1 MFRFYRNWL
10 ALFMLRIHKEIFED
24 KRKVRNAMGTE
35 TKLGKR
41 NKGGR
46 PPKAIKRNKLL
57 GVKCTLV
64 EKITIQAK
72 AKYSGLSVSEYLR
85 GLGMNGKIDMQKIM
99 FPKEILQFTSTLNHL
114 AANMNQAAKKR
125 NYNEELNAL
134 ERANLSHVSV
144 MVKQLVQDIKN
155 RLK

>member
-1 MFRFYRNWL
+1 MTMG
-10 ALFMLRIHKEIFED
+10 AEI
-24 KRKVRNAMGTE
+24 VS
-35 TKLGKR
+35 GKR

-46 PPKAIKRNKLL
+46 PCKEIKRNKLL
-57 GVKCTLV
+57 GVKCTSL
-64 EKITIQAK
+64 EKITIKAK
-72 AKYSGLSVSEYLR
+72 AKYSGLTVSEYLR
-85 GLGMNGKIDMQKIM
+85 ELGMNGKIDMQKIM

-134 ERANLSHVSV
+134 ERANLNHVSV

>member
-1 MFRFYRNWL
+1 M
-10 ALFMLRIHKEIFED
+10 IT
-24 KRKVRNAMGTE
+24 GTE

-46 PPKAIKRNKLL
+46 PCKAIKRNKLL

-99 FPKEILQFTSTLNHL
+99 FPKEVLQFTSTLNHL

-134 ERANLSHVSV
+134 ERANLNHVSV
-144 MVKQLVQDIKN
+144 MVKQLVQDIKI

>member
-1 MFRFYRNWL
+1 MTT
-10 ALFMLRIHKEIFED
+10 
-24 KRKVRNAMGTE
+24 GTE
-35 TKLGKR
+35 SRAAQR

-46 PPKAIKRNKLL
+46 PPKAIKRNRLL
-57 GVKCTLV
+57 GVKCTSL
-64 EKITIQAK
+64 EKITIKAK

-85 GLGMNGKIDMQKIM
+85 QLGMNGKIDMHKIM

-134 ERANLSHVSV
+134 ERANLNHVSLL
-144 MVKQLVQDIKN
+144 VKQLVQDIKN

>member
-1 MFRFYRNWL
+1 MTT
-10 ALFMLRIHKEIFED
+10 
-24 KRKVRNAMGTE
+24 GTE
-35 TKLGKR
+35 TKPGKR
-41 NKGGR
+41 NTGGR
-46 PPKAIKRNKLL
+46 PCKVIKRNKLL

-64 EKITIQAK
+64 EKVTIQAK
-72 AKYSGLSVSEYLR
+72 AKYSGLTVSEYLR
-85 GLGMNGKIDMQKIM
+85 GLGINGKIDMQKIM

-134 ERANLSHVSV
+134 ERANLNQVSM
-144 MVKQLVQDIKN
+144 MVKQLVHDIKT

>member
-1 MFRFYRNWL
+1 M
-10 ALFMLRIHKEIFED
+10 IT
-24 KRKVRNAMGTE
+24 GTE

-134 ERANLSHVSV
+134 ERANLNHVSM